1 MKTGG
6 TMDKTILKNFAV
18 NSRNKLIEDTIYRL
32 SLLGITEDE
41 IQDPIE
47 ANGMQTFQI
56 GGTNF
61 SIYDD
66 DINKRKEIIE
76 DIESKGFKN
85 FVEEVAYTWFNRII
99 AIRYMEVN
107 SYLPTKT
114 RVLSSE
120 TEGKIEPDILTDA
133 LNIDL
138 DYTQEEKELIFKLKD
153 ENKLDEL
160 FRFLFIKQSNKL
172 NEILPGLFKTTND
185 SLELLLNISF
195 TSEESVVRQLIDTI
209 PEEDFTKQVEI
220 IGWLYQYYIS
230 EKKNQVININKSN
243 IKKEDIPAATQLFT
257 TDWVVKYMV
266 DNSLG
271 RYWIERNPNS
281 SLKKHLEYYLGEAQ
295 QDEETQRKLDEIR
308 SENISVEE
316 LTFFDPCMGSGHILV
331 YAFDVFFEIYKE
343 LGYLERD
350 IPELILK
357 NNIFGLDIDDRA
369 YQLAY
374 FAVLMKARKY
384 DRKILQKGIV
394 PNVYAIQESG
404 NITDSIIEFIQKH
417 DEKIVNDVIYLKEIF
432 ESGKEFGSLIQV
444 KNIDFNNLRTS
455 LSEIIDNS
463 KSTLTD
469 INITNIISNDLMTL
483 INQAELLSKKYSAVV
498 TNPPYMNKFEKNLK
512 DFAKKYYKDYSK
524 DLFSMFIYRNF
535 DFCKKYGYNSLM
547 TPFVWM
553 FIKNYENLRKFIINN
568 KSISS
573 LIQLEYSAFS
583 EATVPICTFVLS
595 NFDKNY
601 AGTYLKLSEF
611 TGGMDVQKEKVLQI
625 IKGDEI
631 LNDKNKYIIKQFNFD
646 KIPGSPI
653 AYWIDDNLIACFN
666 NTKLESLANVKQGL
680 ATADNNRFLR
690 YWWEVDF
697 NNIGFSSINCENSKN
712 TNKKWFPYNKG
723 GDYRKWWGNQEF
735 VVNWEND
742 GYEIRNIIG
751 PNGRVRSRAQN
762 TQFYFHKSL
771 SWSKISSG
779 KVAFRYY
786 PNGFIFDVAGCSVFL
801 DKKNINYIFGFLNS
815 NICGDILDLI
825 SPTLNYEVGHVASLP
840 IIFDESKQNEIEN
853 LVITNINIEKED
865 WDENETSWN
874 FKSHPFVFFKG
885 DSLSEK
891 YNFWQKYKT
900 NQFNYLKTNEEKLN
914 KLFYDIY
921 NVDGDHEI
929 EDKYI
934 SLNKN
939 DLKKDIESIISY
951 SVGCMFGRYNLNQGG
966 LCFAGGEFD
975 LNKYHNFIP
984 DDDNIIP
991 VLDTAYFDDDIVGYF
1006 TKFIEK
1012 CFGKEKLEENLDFI
1026 AKVLSNSS
1034 KPSREVLRDYFLKN
1048 FFNSHKKIYKKRP
1061 IYWQFSSGKENG
1073 FNCLIY
1079 MHRYE
1084 PSLVAKIRTD
1094 YLHKTQKAIE
1104 QRIANTNTIIN
1115 NSTSKQEVANITKE
1129 KVKLQKQLKETQEYD
1144 ELLAHIANQNIE
1156 IDLDNGVKFNYE
1168 LFQNIEI
1175 KKEGKKSKKLNL
1187 LKKI

>member
-1 MKTGG
+1 
-6 TMDKTILKNFAV
+6 MDKTVLKTFAV

-32 SLLGITEDE
+32 NLLGITEND

-47 ANGMQTFQI
+47 ADGMQTFQI
-56 GGTNF
+56 GGTTF
-61 SIYDD
+61 SIYDA
-66 DINKRKEIIE
+66 DINKRKEIIN
-76 DIESKGFKN
+76 DIESKGFEN

-107 SYLPTKT
+107 NYLPTKT

-120 TEGKIEPDILTDA
+120 TEGKLEPDILTDA

-138 DYTQEEKELIFKLKD
+138 DYTQEDKELIFKLKD

-172 NEILPGLFKTTND
+172 NEILPGLFETTND

-230 EKKNQVININKSN
+230 EKKDQVININKSN
-243 IKKEDIPAATQLFT
+243 IKKDDIPAATQLFT

-271 RYWIERNPNS
+271 RYWIERNPNTF
-281 SLKKHLEYYLGEAQ
+281 LKEHLEYYLGEAE
-295 QDEETQRKLDEIR
+295 QDEETQRKLEEIR
-308 SENISVEE
+308 SENISIEE

-384 DRKILQKGIV
+384 DRKILKKGIV

-404 NITDSIIEFIQKH
+404 NISDSVIEFIQKH
-417 DEKIVNDVIYLKEIF
+417 DETIVNDVIYLKEIF
-432 ESGKEFGSLIQV
+432 KSGKEFGSLIQV
-444 KNIDFNNLRTS
+444 KNIDFNRLKVS
-455 LSEIIDNS
+455 LNGIIDKS

-469 INITNIISNDLMTL
+469 INITNIINNDLMAL
-483 INQAELLSKKYSAVV
+483 VNQAELLSKKYSAVV
-498 TNPPYMNKFEKNLK
+498 TNPPYMNKFEKSLK

-535 DFCKKYGYNSLM
+535 DFCNKYGYNALM

-553 FIKNYENLRKFIINN
+553 FIKNYENLRRYIINN

-595 NFDKNY
+595 NFDENY

-625 IKGDEI
+625 ISGDEI
-631 LNDKNKYIIKQFNFD
+631 LNDKTKFIVNIKKFNL
-646 KIPGSPI
+646 IPGIPI
-653 AYWIDDNLIACFN
+653 AYFAKDKLIESFNKGNYLKNICNIKAGMVTGDNS
-666 NTKLESLANVKQGL
+666 K
-680 ATADNNRFLR
+680 FLR
-690 YWWEVDF
+690 LWYEINI
-697 NNIGFSSINCENSKN
+697 NNSSLVHHTENI
-712 TNKKWFPYNKG
+712 KWVPYSKG
-723 GDYRKWWGNQEF
+723 GFYRKWWGNQDYLI
-735 VVNWEND
+735 NWEN
-742 GYEIRNIIG
+742 
-751 PNGRVRSRAQN
+751 NGEEMRKLKSSRPGDPKY
-762 TQFYFHKSL
+762 YFKESL
-771 SWSKISSG
+771 SWTSVTSGKIS
-779 KVAFRYY
+779 FRYY
-786 PNGFIFDVAGCSVFL
+786 PNGFLYDTKGPNIFL
-801 DKKNINYIFGFLNS
+801 NNKKEYIFGFLNS
-815 NICGDILDLI
+815 NVCQDILELI
-825 SPTLNYEVGHVASLP
+825 SPTIDYSMGKLSYLP
-840 IIFDESKQNEIEN
+840 IIFNNNYHEEIMRIVNE
-853 LVITNINIEKED
+853 NIKLCKLD
-865 WDENETSWN
+865 WDDFETSWN
-874 FKSHPFVFFKG
+874 FKKHPLLQSNNHIK
-885 DSLSEK
+885 D
-891 YNFWQKYKT
+891 NFIDWKK
-900 NQFNYLKTNEEKLN
+900 LKEIHFN
-914 KLFYDIY
+914 KLKNNEMRLNTLFSEIY
-921 NVDGDHEI
+921 EINHEKII

-934 SLNKN
+934 SLTLANYE
-939 DLKKDIESIISY
+939 KDIKSFISY
-951 SVGCMFGRYNLNQGG
+951 AIGCMFGRYSLDNEG
-966 LCFAGGEFD
+966 LQFAGGDFNINNY
-975 LNKYHNFIP
+975 NKFTP

-991 VLDTAYFDDDIVGYF
+991 VLDSEYFEDDIVGRF
-1006 TKFIEK
+1006 VEFVKV
-1012 CFGKEKLEENLDFI
+1012 CFGEEHLEENLDFI
-1026 AKVLSNSS
+1026 ANALAKNK
-1034 KPSREVLRDYFLKN
+1034 KPSREKIREYLLKN
-1048 FFNSHKKIYKKRP
+1048 FFNNHKKTYKKCP

-1073 FNCLIY
+1073 FNCLVY

-1084 PSLVAKIRTD
+1084 SSLVARIRTD

-1104 QRIANTNTIIN
+1104 QAIANCDNIIN
-1115 NSTSKQEVANITKE
+1115 HSTSNTEISKATKE
-1129 KVKLQKQLKETQEYD
+1129 KSKLQKQLKETIEYD
-1144 ELLAHIANQNIE
+1144 EALAHIANQNIE
-1156 IDLDNGVKFNYE
+1156 IDLDDGVKVNYAK
-1168 LFQNIEI
+1168 FQNILVS
-1175 KKEGKKSKKLNL
+1175 KEGKKSKKINL
-1187 LKKI
+1187 LKKL

>member
-1 MKTGG
+1 M
-6 TMDKTILKNFAV
+6 
-18 NSRNKLIEDTIYRL
+18 
-32 SLLGITEDE
+32 
-41 IQDPIE
+41 
-47 ANGMQTFQI
+47 
-56 GGTNF
+56 
-61 SIYDD
+61 
-66 DINKRKEIIE
+66 
-76 DIESKGFKN
+76 
-85 FVEEVAYTWFNRII
+85 
-99 AIRYMEVN
+99 
-107 SYLPTKT
+107 
-114 RVLSSE
+114 
-120 TEGKIEPDILTDA
+120 
-133 LNIDL
+133 
-138 DYTQEEKELIFKLKD
+138 KD

-195 TSEESVVRQLIDTI
+195 TSEEGVVRQLIDTI
-209 PEEDFTKQVEI
+209 PEENFTKQVEI

-281 SLKKHLEYYLGEAQ
+281 SLKEHLEFYLGEAQ
-295 QDEETQRKLDEIR
+295 QNKETQRKLDKIR

-343 LGYLERD
+343 LGYLKRD

-455 LSEIIDNS
+455 LNEIIDKS

-469 INITNIISNDLMTL
+469 INITNIISNDLMAL

-535 DFCKKYGYNSLM
+535 DFCNEYGYNALM

-631 LNDKNKYIIKQFNFD
+631 LNDKNKFHTSQINFN
-646 KIPGSPI
+646 KMPGSPI
-653 AYWIDDNLIACFN
+653 AYWVN
-666 NTKLESLANVKQGL
+666 NNFLELFSNPNIYSASISASQNVTG
-680 ATADNNRFLR
+680 NNKKYLR
-690 YWWEVDF
+690 YFWEVDK
-697 NNIGFSSINCENSKN
+697 NKINKNI
-712 TNKKWFPYNKG
+712 KWIFYAKG
-723 GDYRKWWGNQEF
+723 GGYRKWVGNM
-735 VVNWEND
+735 
-742 GYEIRNIIG
+742 INIIDWT
-751 PNGRVRSRAQN
+751 PESREIYRNGHASQIVPEDYWYKKGITWGLITSSKPSFRILPEDSTFDKGGSSIFIQN
-762 TQFYFHKSL
+762 EDEF
-771 SWSKISSG
+771 
-779 KVAFRYY
+779 
-786 PNGFIFDVAGCSVFL
+786 
-801 DKKNINYIFGFLNS
+801 NYILGLLNS
-815 NICGDILDLI
+815 NLFFEIVKLFN
-825 SPTLNYEVGHVASLP
+825 PTLNFQVKDIRSMPL
-840 IIFDESKQNEIEN
+840 IIDKKDEINDLVDICCQISEN
-853 LVITNINIEKED
+853 D
-865 WDENETSWN
+865 WDDYETSWN
-874 FKSHPFVFFKG
+874 FKEHPFISFNLNSMEDTFIEWK
-885 DSLSEK
+885 
-891 YNFWQKYKT
+891 KYKD
-900 NQFNYLKTNEEKLN
+900 NQLIQLKNTEIKLN
-914 KLFYDIY
+914 KEFCEIY
-921 NVDGDHEI
+921 NININCDVEN
-929 EDKYI
+929 E
-934 SLNKN
+934 NV
-939 DLKKDIESIISY
+939 SIITSDYVNDIKSFVSY
-951 SVGCMFGRYNLNQGG
+951 AVGCMFGRYSLDNKG
-966 LCFAGGEFD
+966 LQFAGGKFNIND
-975 LNKYHNFIP
+975 YHKFIP

-1006 TKFIEK
+1006 TKFVET
-1012 CFGKEKLEENLDFI
+1012 CFGEEHLEENLDFI
-1026 AKVLSNSS
+1026 AGALSKSN
-1034 KPSREVLRDYFLKN
+1034 KPSREIIRDYLLKN
-1048 FFNSHKKIYKKRP
+1048 LFNDHKKTYKKCP
-1061 IYWQFSSGKENG
+1061 IYWQFSSGKQNG
-1073 FNCLIY
+1073 FNCLVY

-1084 PSLVAKIRTD
+1084 PSLVARIRTD

-1104 QRIANTNTIIN
+1104 QRIENKNTIIN
-1115 NSTSKQEVANITKE
+1115 NSTSKQEVAKATKE
-1129 KVKLQKQLKETQEYD
+1129 KAKLQKQLKETQEYD
-1144 ELLAHIANQNIE
+1144 EVLAHIANQNIE
-1156 IDLDNGVKFNYE
+1156 LNLDDGVKINYNK
-1168 LFQNIEI
+1168 FQKVEVS
-1175 KKEGKKSKKLNL
+1175 KEGEKTKKINL
-1187 LKKI
+1187 LKNI

>member
-1 MKTGG
+1 
-6 TMDKTILKNFAV
+6 MDKTILKTFAV

-76 DIESKGFKN
+76 DIESKGFNN

-107 SYLPTKT
+107 NYLPTKT

-133 LNIDL
+133 LDIDL

-172 NEILPGLFKTTND
+172 NEILPGLFKTTDD

-195 TSEESVVRQLIDTI
+195 TSEEDVVRQLIDTI

-281 SLKKHLEYYLGEAQ
+281 SLKEHLEYYLGEAQ
-295 QDEETQRKLDEIR
+295 QDEETQSKLDEIR

-331 YAFDVFFEIYKE
+331 YAFDLFFEIYKE

-455 LSEIIDNS
+455 LNEIIDKS

-469 INITNIISNDLMTL
+469 INITNIISNDLMAL

-512 DFAKKYYKDYSK
+512 DFAKKNYKDYSK

-535 DFCKKYGYNSLM
+535 DFCKKYGYNALM

-595 NFDKNY
+595 NFDENY

-697 NNIGFSSINCENSKN
+697 NNIGFSSINCEDSKN

-1048 FFNSHKKIYKKRP
+1048 FFNSHKKIYKKHP

>member
-1 MKTGG
+1 M
-6 TMDKTILKNFAV
+6 
-18 NSRNKLIEDTIYRL
+18 
-32 SLLGITEDE
+32 
-41 IQDPIE
+41 
-47 ANGMQTFQI
+47 
-56 GGTNF
+56 
-61 SIYDD
+61 
-66 DINKRKEIIE
+66 
-76 DIESKGFKN
+76 
-85 FVEEVAYTWFNRII
+85 
-99 AIRYMEVN
+99 
-107 SYLPTKT
+107 
-114 RVLSSE
+114 
-120 TEGKIEPDILTDA
+120 
-133 LNIDL
+133 
-138 DYTQEEKELIFKLKD
+138 KD

-172 NEILPGLFKTTND
+172 NEILPGLFKTTDD

-195 TSEESVVRQLIDTI
+195 TSEEGVVRQLIDTI

-281 SLKKHLEYYLGEAQ
+281 SLKKHLEFYLGEAQ

-384 DRKILQKGIV
+384 NRKILQKGIV

-455 LSEIIDNS
+455 LNEIIDNS

-469 INITNIISNDLMTL
+469 INITNIISNDLMAL

-535 DFCKKYGYNSLM
+535 DFCNEYGYNALM

-595 NFDKNY
+595 NFDENY

-914 KLFYDIY
+914 ELFYDIY

-1048 FFNSHKKIYKKRP
+1048 FFNSHKKIYKKHP

>member
-1 MKTGG
+1 M
-6 TMDKTILKNFAV
+6 
-18 NSRNKLIEDTIYRL
+18 
-32 SLLGITEDE
+32 
-41 IQDPIE
+41 
-47 ANGMQTFQI
+47 
-56 GGTNF
+56 
-61 SIYDD
+61 
-66 DINKRKEIIE
+66 
-76 DIESKGFKN
+76 
-85 FVEEVAYTWFNRII
+85 
-99 AIRYMEVN
+99 
-107 SYLPTKT
+107 
-114 RVLSSE
+114 
-120 TEGKIEPDILTDA
+120 
-133 LNIDL
+133 
-138 DYTQEEKELIFKLKD
+138 KD
-153 ENKLDEL
+153 ENKLNEL

-195 TSEESVVRQLIDTI
+195 TSEEGVVRQLIDTI

-281 SLKKHLEYYLGEAQ
+281 SLKKHLEFYLGEAQ

-308 SENISVEE
+308 SENISIEE

-404 NITDSIIEFIQKH
+404 NITDSTIEFIQKH

-444 KNIDFNNLRTS
+444 KNIDFNRLRTS
-455 LSEIIDNS
+455 LNEIIDNS

-469 INITNIISNDLMTL
+469 INITNIISNDLMAL

-535 DFCKKYGYNSLM
+535 DFCNEYGYNALM

-595 NFDKNY
+595 NFDENY
-601 AGTYLKLSEF
+601 IGIYLKLSEF
-611 TGGMDVQKEKVLQI
+611 TGGMDVQKEKVLNATTVNTTY
-625 IKGDEI
+625 KFYSDT
-631 LNDKNKYIIKQFNFD
+631 KKYNN
-646 KIPGSPI
+646 IPLHPI
-653 AYWIDDNLIACFN
+653 AYWADKTIIAPFN
-666 NTKLESLANVKQGL
+666 KGKLLENETSIKVGLQTGNVNKFI
-680 ATADNNRFLR
+680 RF
-690 YWWEVDF
+690 WFEVNF
-697 NNIGFSSINCENSKN
+697 NNIEFNCKSCEESSQI
-712 TNKKWFPYNKG
+712 NKKWFPYNKG
-723 GDYRKWWGNQEF
+723 GNYRKWYGNNYHI
-735 VVNWEND
+735 VNWKNN
-742 GYEIRNIIG
+742 GFEIKNNRNK
-751 PNGRVRSRAQN
+751 NGKLKSRPQN
-762 TQFYFHKSL
+762 SDFYFKKGLTYSSL
-771 SWSKISSG
+771 SSG
-779 KVAFRYY
+779 KISFRY
-786 PNGFIFDVAGCSVFL
+786 NIEGFIFDTKGSKCF
-801 DKKNINYIFGFLNS
+801 INNENKFEYIFAFLN
-815 NICGDILDLI
+815 NDITMIFLSFLA
-825 SPTLNYEVGHVASLP
+825 PTLDFNVGSLKKLP
-840 IIFDESKQNEIEN
+840 IIFDKSYNKEIYKLVHENIKITKEEWDDYEISWDFKIHPLLEFKEKTIEQSLKNKKQHNLKIFKCLKHNEKRLNEIFSIIYSIN
-853 LVITNINIEKED
+853 FDTNINDKYMSIKKVN
-865 WDENETSWN
+865 DENEI
-874 FKSHPFVFFKG
+874 KSF
-885 DSLSEK
+885 
-891 YNFWQKYKT
+891 
-900 NQFNYLKTNEEKLN
+900 
-914 KLFYDIY
+914 
-921 NVDGDHEI
+921 
-929 EDKYI
+929 
-934 SLNKN
+934 
-939 DLKKDIESIISY
+939 ISY
-951 SVGCMFGRYNLNQGG
+951 AIGCMFGRYSLDHKGLQFTGG
-966 LCFAGGEFD
+966 NF
-975 LNKYHNFIP
+975 NINNYHLFQP
-984 DDDNIIP
+984 DEDNIIP
-991 VLDTAYFDDDIVGYF
+991 VLDSEYFEDDIAGRFVEF
-1006 TKFIEK
+1006 VRI
-1012 CFGKEKLEENLDFI
+1012 CFGEESLEKNLDFI
-1026 AKVLSNSS
+1026 ANTLSRNK
-1034 KPSREVLRDYFLKN
+1034 KPSREIIRNYLLNEFYENHIKTYQ
-1048 FFNSHKKIYKKRP
+1048 KCP
-1061 IYWQFSSGKENG
+1061 IYWQFSSGKHNG
-1073 FNCLIY
+1073 FNCLVY

-1084 PSLVAKIRTD
+1084 PSLVARIRTD

-1104 QRIANTNTIIN
+1104 QRIVNNDNIIN
-1115 NSTSKQEVANITKE
+1115 NSTSKQEVANATKE
-1129 KVKLQKQLKETQEYD
+1129 KAKLQKQLKETQEYD
-1144 ELLAHIANQNIE
+1144 EVLAHIANQNIE
-1156 IDLDNGVKFNYE
+1156 IDLDDGVKVNYAK
-1168 LFQNIEI
+1168 FQNIEI
-1175 KKEGKKSKKLNL
+1175 KKEGSKTKKVNL

>member
-1 MKTGG
+1 
-6 TMDKTILKNFAV
+6 MDKTILKNFAV

-76 DIESKGFKN
+76 DIESKGFNN

-107 SYLPTKT
+107 NYLPTKT

-133 LNIDL
+133 LDIDL

-417 DEKIVNDVIYLKEIF
+417 DETIVNDVIYLKEIF

-444 KNIDFNNLRTS
+444 KNIDFNNLRT
-455 LSEIIDNS
+455 LLNEIIDNS

-469 INITNIISNDLMTL
+469 INITNIISNDLMAL

-535 DFCKKYGYNSLM
+535 GFCIKDGYCGFL
-547 TPFVWM
+547 TPFNWM
-553 FIKNYENLRKFIINN
+553 FIKNHEQLRKYIITN
-568 KSISS
+568 KCLSS
-573 LIQLEYSAFS
+573 LIQLEYNSFTEIAM
-583 EATVPICTFVLS
+583 VPVGTFILYNS
-595 NFDKNY
+595 SFKNVNY
-601 AGTYLKLSEF
+601 IGTYLKLSEF
-611 TGGMDVQKEKVLQI
+611 KGNMDVQKEKVVNSLKSSTNYKFNISQNNFLKTPNYQI
-625 IKGDEI
+625 IFWE
-631 LNDKNKYIIKQFNFD
+631 DKYLIDSFNKYPPLSKYAKPSRGLSTFN
-646 KIPGSPI
+646 
-653 AYWIDDNLIACFN
+653 DN
-666 NTKLESLANVKQGL
+666 K
-680 ATADNNRFLR
+680 FLR
-690 YWWEVDF
+690 FWFEPTF
-697 NNIGFSSINCENSKN
+697 KSINFNCSTLEDSINSK
-712 TNKKWFPYNKG
+712 KKWFPYNKG
-723 GDYRKWWGNQEF
+723 GSYRKWYGNNEY
-735 VVNWEND
+735 VVNFYNFGEDIKQTGKGSFSNSDYYFSKGLTW
-742 GYEIRNIIG
+742 
-751 PNGRVRSRAQN
+751 SR
-762 TQFYFHKSL
+762 
-771 SWSKISSG
+771 ISS
-779 KVAFRYY
+779 RYFGVRY
-786 PNGFIFDVAGCSVFL
+786 HDNGFIIGDAGPSVIVIN
-801 DKKNINYIFGFLNS
+801 DNYIFYMLGILLSQFSLRIISSLNES
-815 NICGDILDLI
+815 MTFQVGDLNRIPILVK
-825 SPTLNYEVGHVASLP
+825 E
-840 IIFDESKQNEIEN
+840 EKKKEIEE
-853 LVITNINIEKED
+853 LVKLNIEISKKD
-865 WDENETSWN
+865 WDENEISWDYIKHFSLKSNSNNLKDIYGEYVN
-874 FKSHPFVFFKG
+874 FK
-885 DSLSEK
+885 E
-891 YNFWQKYKT
+891 
-900 NQFNYLKTNEEKLN
+900 NEFIKMKNNEIKLN
-914 KLFYDIY
+914 KIIY
-921 NVDGDHEI
+921 NLYNITEEFEI
-929 EDKYI
+929 KDDDI
-934 SLNKN
+934 TLNKMN
-939 DLKKDIESIISY
+939 KTDFIKSFISY
-951 SVGCMFGRYNLNQGG
+951 AIGCMFGRYSLDNEG
-966 LCFAGGEFD
+966 LQFAGGEFNINNY
-975 LNKYHNFIP
+975 NKFIP

-1006 TKFIEK
+1006 TKFVET
-1012 CFGKEKLEENLDFI
+1012 CFGKKTLEENLDFI
-1026 AKVLSNSS
+1026 AGALSKSK
-1034 KPSREVLRDYFLKN
+1034 KPSREIIRQYLLKN
-1048 FFNSHKKIYKKRP
+1048 FFNDHKKTYKKCP
-1061 IYWQFSSGKENG
+1061 IYWQFSSGKHNG
-1073 FNCLIY
+1073 FNCLVY

-1084 PSLVAKIRTD
+1084 PSLVARIRTD
-1094 YLHKTQKAIE
+1094 YLHKIQKAIE
-1104 QRIANTNTIIN
+1104 QRIANNDNIIN
-1115 NSTSKQEVANITKE
+1115 NSTSKQEVTRATKE
-1129 KVKLQKQLKETQEYD
+1129 KAKLQKQLKETQEYD
-1144 ELLAHIANQNIE
+1144 EVLAHIANQNIK
-1156 IDLDNGVKFNYE
+1156 IDLDDGVKVNYAK
-1168 LFQNIEI
+1168 FQNIEI
-1175 KKEGKKSKKLNL
+1175 KKEGSKTKKVNL